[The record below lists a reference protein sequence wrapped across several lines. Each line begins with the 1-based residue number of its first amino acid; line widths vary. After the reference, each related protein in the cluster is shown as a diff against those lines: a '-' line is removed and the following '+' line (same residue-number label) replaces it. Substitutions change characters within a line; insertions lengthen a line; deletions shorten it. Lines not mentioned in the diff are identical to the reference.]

1 MNWFAAKSFIN
12 YFFTARHRKGYGI
25 HSPFLFNLI
34 TKGLNKKLNIQVITP
49 IEKLRKQLL
58 KSKEII
64 EVNDFG
70 AGSKIMKSSQRKV
83 SQIAKTSITRKKYA
97 QLLAKLVHYFS
108 LQSQNNLK
116 LLELGTSLG
125 ITTLY
130 LASHDNTEVFTVEG
144 AASIGKIAQANFK
157 KMNAKNIHL
166 IISEFSEALNS
177 FSKQKEKFDLI
188 FIDGNHRYEATLNY
202 FEKIKLLSHKDTVL
216 IFDDIHWSK
225 EMQKAWQ
232 EIYTDDA
239 VTLSLDVFQ
248 FGIVFFKKELSKQ
261 HFVLRY

>member
-12 YFFTARHRKGYGI
+12 YFFTARHRKGFGI
-25 HSPFLFNLI
+25 HSPFLFDLI
-34 TKGLNKKLNIQVITP
+34 TKGLNEKLNNHEILA

-58 KSKEII
+58 QSKEII

-70 AGSKIMKSSQRKV
+70 AGSKTMKSSQRKV
-83 SQIAKTSITRKKYA
+83 SQIARTSLTREKYT

-108 LQSQNNLK
+108 SQSQHNQK

-125 ITTLY
+125 ITALY
-130 LASHDNTEVFTVEG
+130 LASYDNTEVFTVEG
-144 AASIGKIAQANFK
+144 SASIGKMAQANFK

-166 IISEFSEALNS
+166 IISEFPEALNS
-177 FSKQKEKFDLI
+177 FSKQKENFDLI

-202 FEKIKLLSHKDTVL
+202 FEKIKLLSHNDTVL

-232 EIYTDDA
+232 EIYTNDA

-248 FGIVFFKKELSKQ
+248 FGILFFKQELSKQ

>member
-12 YFFTARHRKGYGI
+12 YFFTAHHRKGYGI
-25 HSPFLFNLI
+25 HSPFLFKLI
-34 TKGLNKKLNIQVITP
+34 TKGLDAELNKSTISQ
-49 IEKLRKQLL
+49 IEQLRKQLL
-58 KSKEII
+58 RSKEII

-70 AGSKIMKSSQRKV
+70 AGSKIIKSSQRTV
-83 SQIAKTSITRKKYA
+83 AQIAKTSLTRKKYA
-97 QLLAKLVHYFS
+97 ELLTKLVHYFS
-108 LQSQNNLK
+108 AQQGHNLK

-130 LASHDNTEVFTVEG
+130 LASYDKAEVFTVEG

-157 KMNAKNIHL
+157 KMNADNIHL
-166 IISEFSEALNS
+166 LISEFSEALNNLI
-177 FSKQKEKFDLI
+177 KQKEKFDMI

-202 FEKIKLLSHKDTVL
+202 FEKIKLLSHNDTVL

-225 EMQKAWQ
+225 GMQQAWQ
-232 EIYTDDA
+232 KIYTDNS
-239 VTLSLDVFQ
+239 VTLSLDIFQ